1 MNPSNSPRFRQ
12 TSDDS
17 DSDMSTRDSSSSRST
32 VPSSVPSLEQHYSS
46 AESKIGSP
54 CESEDF
60 EHNHH
65 NHCNPRDTADTYRS
79 TVASFDEYVENDYPY
94 YDNGHHTYT
103 TPKEPPQTR
112 AIPAIPSK
120 FAELFPSTRLLT
132 IQHDDSTIDG
142 NMNLRVDTNVAAA
155 GEAPKNLTL
164 FHLRMYDLKDRDF
177 SLRRYGRDCGREVAH
192 IKRRVVKP
200 APQRPTL
207 QRSLSRA
214 FESFRGKSEAEQQFK
229 LNRQDS
235 GYSSS
240 GFDDEEDEPK
250 ESSPNQHPT
259 QAADS
264 NVCTLEFSNYAH
276 VNLARRGGKASR
288 KYDFHYWGKNYSWK
302 RVFRAIGD
310 GAEEVSYQLVNN
322 GTNNIV
328 AYIVP
333 DTLSSAR
340 AAAEEAKGGFVPP
353 SSFLFRDSVQDPVI
367 ACLADVADVIV
378 ATGLTAL
385 VDDCI
390 KRKFHKK
397 KTVHMVLPIPMVTS
411 PLKMKMEYVGPR
423 RLIDEVF
430 NRRPSLSRSQS
441 TQSNRSPT
449 PPRIRTG

>member
-1 MNPSNSPRFRQ
+1 MNASNLPRFRRA
-12 TSDDS
+12 SDDS

-46 AESKIGSP
+46 AESKIGSS

-60 EHNHH
+60 DCNIRSY
-65 NHCNPRDTADTYRS
+65 NNPRDTADTYCS
-79 TVASFDEYVENDYPY
+79 TVASFDEFVEDDYPY
-94 YDNGHHTYT
+94 YDNNHHTYI

-112 AIPAIPSK
+112 AIPAIPSE
-120 FAELFPSTRLLT
+120 FAELFPSTRRLV

-155 GEAPKNLTL
+155 GEATKNLTL
-164 FHLRMYDLKDRDF
+164 FHLRMYDLKARDF
-177 SLRRYGRDCGREVAH
+177 SLRRYGRDCGREVSH
-192 IKRRVVKP
+192 IKRRVIKP
-200 APQRPTL
+200 APQRPTI
-207 QRSLSRA
+207 QRSLSKA
-214 FESFRGKSEAEQQFK
+214 LESFRGKHEFE
-229 LNRQDS
+229 LTRRDS

-250 ESSPNQHPT
+250 EPSLDLHPT
-259 QAADS
+259 QATNS

-276 VNLARRGGKASR
+276 VDLTRRGGKASK
-288 KYDFHYWGKNYSWK
+288 KYDFEYWGKSYSWK
-302 RVFRAIGD
+302 RVFRVIGS

-322 GTNNIV
+322 GTNNVV

-333 DTLSSAR
+333 DTLSPAR

-397 KTVHMVLPIPMVTS
+397 KTVHMVLPIPMVSS

-441 TQSNRSPT
+441 TQSSRSPT
-449 PPRIRTG
+449 PVRARTG